1 MQYING
7 YKYTNK
13 NQAIE
18 AKLKC
23 NEYYGIPLNINDV
36 TKNWVDY
43 QFAELNDPQFYYIV
57 YDDTLLPVLGEPIN
71 FEVIMPEIN
80 LTR

>member
-1 MQYING
+1 MAYING
-7 YKYTNK
+7 YKYLTE

-18 AKLKC
+18 AKLQC
-23 NEYYGIPLNINDV
+23 NKYYGIPNNLNDI

-43 QFAELNDPQFYYIV
+43 RFAELNEPQFFYIV

>member
-1 MQYING
+1 MVSIKG
-7 YKYTNK
+7 YKYTTE

-18 AKLKC
+18 AKLHC
-23 NEYYGIPLNINDV
+23 NEYYGIPNNVNDV

-57 YDDTLLPVLGEPIN
+57 YDDTLVPVLGEPIN
-71 FEVIMPEIN
+71 FEVIMPELN
-80 LTR
+80 LIP